1 MSSPENLTS
10 VPALPPPGPGPAGA
24 ATPAAPALSGL
35 VKNPWAAAALSF
47 FFPGLGQIYNGQT
60 QKAFVFFAAFA
71 GSIFATAEI
80 NPMPFAFGIPFTYLF
95 GIVDAFRSAA
105 ILNARA
111 AGRSLDSE
119 DVTVESPAWGASL
132 IVLGVIFLLHNFGW
146 LSLEAIVRWW
156 PLALIVAGAMFLK
169 SSLAK
174 RASGEEKKGDG
185 LPL

>member
-1 MSSPENLTS
+1 MSSPETPATS
-10 VPALPPPGPGPAGA
+10 LPPLPPPGGAPAS
-24 ATPAAPALSGL
+24 TPPRAALSGL

-47 FFPGLGQIYNGQT
+47 FFPGLGQIYNGQA

-111 AGRSLDSE
+111 AGRSLESE
-119 DVTVESPAWGASL
+119 EAVAESPAWGVSL
-132 IVLGVIFLLHNFGW
+132 IVLGVVFLLHNFDW
-146 LSLEAIVRWW
+146 LSLEALARWW
-156 PLALIVAGAMFLK
+156 PVVLIVAGAMFLR
-169 SSLAK
+169 SSLVK
-174 RASGEEKKGDG
+174 RTDGAGKGSDG
-185 LPL
+185 PSL

>member
-1 MSSPENLTS
+1 MSSPETPTS
-10 VPALPPPGPGPAGA
+10 IPTLPPPEP
-24 ATPAAPALSGL
+24 TPASAPPPVPLSGL

-47 FFPGLGQIYNGQT
+47 LFPGLGQIYNGQT

-71 GSIFATAEI
+71 GFIFASAEI

-111 AGRSLDSE
+111 AGRSLESE
-119 DVTVESPAWGASL
+119 EAVAESPAWGVSL
-132 IVLGVIFLLHNFGW
+132 IVLGVVFLLHNLGW
-146 LSLEAIVRWW
+146 LSLDALARWW
-156 PLALIVAGAMFLK
+156 PVVLIVAGALFLK

-174 RASGEEKKGDG
+174 RADG
-185 LPL
+185 ADKRSDDLPL

>member
-1 MSSPENLTS
+1 MSSPET
-10 VPALPPPGPGPAGA
+10 PMTPPLPPAGA
-24 ATPAAPALSGL
+24 APAGPVPALSGL

-47 FFPGLGQIYNGQT
+47 LFPGLGQIYNGQT

-71 GSIFATAEI
+71 GFIFASAEI

-111 AGRSLDSE
+111 AGRSLDDE
-119 DVTVESPAWGASL
+119 VVAESPAWGISL
-132 IVLGVIFLLHNFGW
+132 IVLGVVFLLHNFGW
-146 LSLEAIVRWW
+146 LSLEALARWW
-156 PLALIVAGAMFLK
+156 PVVLIVAGAVFLK
-169 SSLAK
+169 SSLAR
-174 RASGEEKKGDG
+174 RAGARKGSDD